1 MKSFPE
7 KKYKD
12 KPAGT
17 LLKIKRDVLFT
28 ESSSKKRK
36 HKDMSTASY
45 GKGGKTQKKSK
56 TAGGSGM

>member
-17 LLKIKRDVLFT
+17 LLKVKRDVLFN
-28 ESSSKKRK
+28 ELSSKKRK
-36 HKDMSTASY
+36 QKDMSTASH
-45 GKGGKTQKKSK
+45 GKGAKGYKKSK
-56 TAGGSGM
+56 TGGSGM

>member
-17 LLKIKRDVLFT
+17 LLKIKRDVLFA
-28 ESSSKKRK
+28 ESPSKKRK
-36 HKDMSTASY
+36 QKDMSTASH
-45 GKGGKTQKKSK
+45 GKGGKVHKKSK
-56 TAGGSGM
+56 TGGSGM